1 MKVLIVCSG
10 NSCGYGGDDVNKY
23 LSERKSFIFELSE
36 CIRNRGIHIEFF
48 LIRGKGILGY
58 LRELKELR
66 SVSKR
71 FDLIHAF
78 YGLSGLL
85 AILQIRIPVIITF
98 LGSDINYFKQ
108 NLLSSVAS
116 IFCKWKIFVSEG
128 LYQNILVR
136 PNKNYSILPFGV
148 DFSTFRP
155 IDRVKARQSIGLKDK
170 GKYILFSSSFD
181 RPVKNYELAEK
192 AKWLLG
198 NVEMIEMMKG
208 LTRSEVNALFNA
220 CDVLLMT
227 SFKEGSPQVIKE
239 AMACNCPIVSTDVG
253 DVKKVIGNT
262 EGCYICSYDP
272 EDVAEKIRMALN
284 FGKRTNGRE
293 RIKELSLDS
302 DIIAKKIIKIY
313 EEVLKKANG

>member
-10 NSCGYGGDDVNKY
+10 NSGGYGKDDVNKY
-23 LSERKSFIFELSE
+23 LSERQSFIFELSE
-36 CIRNRGIHIEFF
+36 CIRNRGVHIEFF

-58 LRELKELR
+58 LKELKELR

-85 AILQIRIPVIITF
+85 AILQIRIPVITTF

-116 IFCKWKIFVSEG
+116 IFCKWRIFVSEG

-136 PNKNYSILPFGV
+136 PRKNYNIIPFGV
-148 DFSTFRP
+148 DFSIFRL
-155 IDRVKARQSIGLKDK
+155 IDRGEARQNLGLKDK

-181 RPVKNYELAEK
+181 TPVKNYELAEK

-253 DVKKVIGNT
+253 DVKSVIGGT
-262 EGCYICSYDP
+262 EGCYITTYDP
-272 EDVAEKIRMALN
+272 KDVAQKIRMAID
-284 FGKRTNGRE
+284 FGKRTNGRDKISHLE
-293 RIKELSLDS
+293 IGRV
-302 DIIAKKIIKIY
+302 AKKIVDIY
-313 EEVLKKANG
+313 QTILF